1 MIRDHAAPIQG
12 KMMASLRSPA
22 ASRAFL
28 FLALLP
34 LSLWLAVA
42 GPWASAQDKKTG
54 ARDPEKRRGLHIMVL
69 PLFYYTPETRGAFG
83 VGGNMNFN
91 LGRDKAETRPS
102 SIWFFAVYTMN
113 NQVQI
118 QLNPEIYFP
127 KNAFVVNS
135 TLKYVRFPQKFY
147 GIGNSV
153 SASAAEKY
161 APETIGFGIS
171 VQRKLVGSVF
181 AGLQYRAERTRIE
194 SVEPGG
200 LLDQGDIPGKD
211 GGVISGLGF
220 TISWDSRD
228 NVFFP
233 RKGYYFRFV
242 ADCYTSV
249 LGSDYHYTSTRLDL
263 RRYIPA
269 FSTHVLA
276 VQAYIGNMGG
286 SPPFYEL
293 SMLGGASLL
302 RGNYTGQFRD
312 KALVAVQ
319 AEYRMPV
326 WRRFGV
332 VAFAGLGDVASDLRQ
347 IEFNNLKYSLGAG
360 LRYRLDAREGT
371 NLRLDF
377 AWGKGS
383 TGLYVTVQEA
393 F

>member
-1 MIRDHAAPIQG
+1 
-12 KMMASLRSPA
+12 MMPSPRSPA
-22 ASRAFL
+22 APRAGL

-34 LSLWLAVA
+34 FSAWLAVQA
-42 GPWASAQDKKTG
+42 PRACAQERKTG
-54 ARDPEKRRGLHIMVL
+54 GGDTEIRPRPHIMVL
-69 PLFYYTPETRGAFG
+69 PLLYYTPETRVAFG

-91 LGRDKAETRPS
+91 LGRDKAKTRPS

-127 KNAFVVNS
+127 KNVFVVNS

-153 SASAAEKY
+153 SASAAESY

-181 AGLQYRAERTRIE
+181 AGLQYRVEKTRIE
-194 SVEPGG
+194 SIEPGG
-200 LLDQGDIPGKD
+200 LLDGAVIPGRD

-242 ADCYTSV
+242 ADYYTSV
-249 LGSDYHYTSTRLDL
+249 LGSDYHFTSTRLDL
-263 RRYIPA
+263 RRYIPV

-276 VQAYIGNMGG
+276 LQAYIGNMGG

-302 RGNYTGQFRD
+302 RGNYTGQYRD
-312 KALVAVQ
+312 KALGAVQ
-319 AEYRMPV
+319 MEYRMPL
-326 WRRFGV
+326 WWRFGV
-332 VAFAGLGDVASDLRQ
+332 VAFAGLGDVAPDLRR

-360 LRYRLDAREGT
+360 LRYKLDAREGT